1 MLYLTLPFLQKINT
15 DSLQR
20 LFFYPLIIVSILYCQ
35 CSSVVFA
42 EPLFIDATESA
53 GITFEHTDGRS
64 GLRLFNE
71 FLGSGGGFFD
81 YDGDGDLDIYLVNG
95 TIQNDHQSAKQKEST
110 PHNVLYRNNGDS
122 TFTDVTKIAG
132 VDSTEYGTGAAV
144 GDYDNDGDIDLY
156 VTNFG
161 EDQLYLNNGDGTF
174 TDVTKKAKVGNQKWG
189 TSAAFADVDNDGF
202 LDIYIANYADYHP
215 KKDIKCEERG
225 VHVYCG
231 PHAYPAVHDTF
242 FKNRGDG
249 TFTDVSE
256 LYRPSDLMPM
266 HGLGVTFGDYDGD
279 GDIDL
284 YVANDQDPNFLFQND
299 AKKSFLEIALISGVC
314 YNDMGKEEAGMGT
327 DFGDY
332 NNDAQLDLTV
342 SNYQTETNTVY
353 QNHDKDF
360 FVDNTIASGIAEVTH
375 GYLGWGIKFFDYDN
389 DGYQDIFVANGH
401 LMDNIAMLEK
411 HVSYPQRNLLFRNL
425 GDGTYA
431 NVISDTDGLSLKK
444 VSRGAA
450 FGDYDNDGDIDIL
463 VTNCNQ
469 RPDLLENVVGNRN
482 NWIQIHV
489 VGKKSNRSG
498 IGTKIKIVTGNISQF
513 REVQSGGSYLS
524 FHDLRT
530 HFGVGKAEQI
540 DLLEIQWTSG
550 QIDKSVNL
558 TVNQRVLAVE
568 GEKIVKIDE
577 LTSK

>member
-1 MLYLTLPFLQKINT
+1 MTLIQKIDKYRN
-15 DSLQR
+15 LYP
-20 LFFYPLIIVSILYCQ
+20 FFLPIFTAVILCIQ
-35 CSSVVFA
+35 CSTVTFA
-42 EPLFIDATESA
+42 EQVFIDVTESA

-81 YDGDGDLDIYLVNG
+81 YDGDGDLDIYFVNG
-95 TIQNDHQSAKQKEST
+95 AIQTENQKEFM
-110 PHNVLYRNNGDS
+110 PHNVLYSNNGDG
-122 TFTDVTKIAG
+122 TFTDVTKTARVG
-132 VDSTEYGTGAAV
+132 STAYGTGATV
-144 GDYDNDGDIDLY
+144 GDYDNDGDLDLY

-161 EDQLYLNNGDGTF
+161 EDQLYQNNGDGTF
-174 TDVTKKAKVGNQKWG
+174 SDVTKNAQVDNQKWG
-189 TSAAFADVDNDGF
+189 TSAAFADVDNDGY
-202 LDIYIANYADYHP
+202 LDLYIANYANYDP
-215 KKDIKCEERG
+215 KKDIKCDERG

-242 FKNRGDG
+242 FKNNGDG
-249 TFTDVSE
+249 TFTDVSK
-256 LYRPSDLMPM
+256 LYRPSDLIPM

-279 GDIDL
+279 SDLDL

-299 AKKSFLEIALISGVC
+299 GKGKFLEIALISGVC

-332 NNDAQLDLTV
+332 NNDGQLDLTV
-342 SNYQTETNTVY
+342 SNYQTETNTLY
-353 QNHDKDF
+353 HNHDKDF

-389 DGYQDIFVANGH
+389 DGFQDIFVANGH
-401 LMDNIAMLEK
+401 LMDNITLLEK
-411 HVSYPQRNLLFRNL
+411 HVSYPQKNLLFRNL

-431 NVISDTDGLSLKK
+431 NVVSKADGLSLKN

-469 RPDLLENVVGNRN
+469 RPDLLQNAVGNRN

-489 VGKKSNRSG
+489 VGRKSNGTG
-498 IGTKIKIVTGNISQF
+498 IGTKIKVMTGNHVQY
-513 REVQSGGSYLS
+513 REIQNSGSYLS
-524 FHDLRT
+524 FHDLRA

-540 DLLEIQWTSG
+540 DLIEIRWTSG
-550 QIDKSVNL
+550 QIDRTEHLPVNA
-558 TVNQRVLAVE
+558 RFLAEE
-568 GEKIVKIDE
+568 GEKIVTMKK
-577 LTSK
+577 LNLK

>member
-1 MLYLTLPFLQKINT
+1 MPYLTLPLIKKINT
-15 DSLQR
+15 NSFHGF
-20 LFFYPLIIVSILYCQ
+20 FFYPLIIVGILCCQ
-35 CSSVVFA
+35 CSNAVFA
-42 EPLFIDATESA
+42 ESIFIDATESA

-95 TIQNDHQSAKQKEST
+95 AIQTDNQREIT
-110 PHNVLYRNNGDS
+110 PHNVLYRNNGDG
-122 TFTDVTKIAG
+122 TFTDVTEIAG
-132 VDSTEYGTGAAV
+132 VGSTEYGIGAAV

-161 EDQLYLNNGDGTF
+161 EDQLYQNNGDGTF
-174 TDVTKKAKVGNQKWG
+174 IDVTKKAKVGNQKWG

-202 LDIYIANYADYHP
+202 LDIYVANYADYNP

-242 FKNRGDG
+242 FKNSGDG
-249 TFTDVSE
+249 AFTDVSE
-256 LYRPSDLMPM
+256 LYRPPDLMPM
-266 HGLGVTFGDYDGD
+266 HGLGITFGDYDGD

-431 NVISDTDGLSLKK
+431 NVISDADGLSLKK

-450 FGDYDNDGDIDIL
+450 FGDYDNDGDLDIL

-482 NWIQIHV
+482 NWIQIQV
-489 VGKKSNRSG
+489 IGKKSNRSG
-498 IGTKIKIVTGNISQF
+498 IGTKIKVVTGNLLQF

-524 FHDLRT
+524 FHDLRA

-540 DLLEIQWTSG
+540 DLIEIKWTSG
-550 QIDKSVNL
+550 QIDKSVNVS
-558 TVNQRVLAVE
+558 VNQRLLAVE
-568 GEKIVKIDE
+568 GEKIVVIDE
-577 LTSK
+577 LNSK